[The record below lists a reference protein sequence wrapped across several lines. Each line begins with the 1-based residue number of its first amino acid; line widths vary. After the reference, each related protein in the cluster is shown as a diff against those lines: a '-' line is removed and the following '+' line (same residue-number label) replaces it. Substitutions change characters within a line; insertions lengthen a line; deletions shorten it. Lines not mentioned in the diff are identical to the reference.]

1 MRWGRLRRRT
11 LCPLEIDAMKDA
23 CYASPHAAT
32 SHKGFGDSRQDSMVK
47 LRIAHSAY
55 SSRWPWPLGVPTTRN
70 DLQVTQRL
78 PSASLWRVGRPSRS
92 TIAKKAGQVAALPL
106 IEISAAS
113 PVVRTSNTYPCANA
127 GAPGGSR
134 EITSEAGT

>member
-55 SSRWPWPLGVPTTRN
+55 SSRWPWVDWWFGTSLDSHLRTPISVLPTPLLPVHACLQARRN
-70 DLQVTQRL
+70 L
-78 PSASLWRVGRPSRS
+78 S
-92 TIAKKAGQVAALPL
+92 
-106 IEISAAS
+106 
-113 PVVRTSNTYPCANA
+113 
-127 GAPGGSR
+127 
-134 EITSEAGT
+134 